1 MTSSDSTKGL
11 PQHTRM
17 EETKGHTKILLLG
30 DSEVGKTSIL
40 LQYCDKKFSYDT
52 KSTFGE
58 STSLCSQSYCVYV
71 RGNSNDIGTGHAVPI
86 GIMMVNNY
94 SKSSFHLN
102 VLHVCIIEMLLHIC
116 VCACL
121 FSTLKSILSYKA

>member
-94 SKSSFHLN
+94 SKKQFSSECATCVYHRDAAAYL
-102 VLHVCIIEMLLHIC
+102 C
-116 VCACL
+116 VCVPFL
-121 FSTLKSILSYKA
+121 HS